1 MAEDV
6 GNVKVFCRVRPP
18 NEREGGAF
26 AASLAGRSG
35 SSAALAASSSFVKK
49 CIVVPTSDPLQQ
61 TVFLQSRHASASQN
75 SAPKTFTFDRAF
87 GENATQN
94 DVFEVVGVPITQA
107 CLQGYNGTIFAYGQ
121 TGSGKTFTMQ
131 GPDHVIDMDAN
142 RLNAQE
148 MGLRGLVPRVF
159 DYLFKD
165 VIAANKNDNS
175 SSRAFGTNVQHTFA
189 CSFLEIY
196 NERVY
201 DLLDGGSAK
210 DATGLQLREN
220 GRKGVFVEGLIE
232 SVVTNPKQ
240 AAELMT
246 LGAQNRRVGQTA
258 MNRESSRSHSVFIL
272 QIQSKETTADGI
284 TKMRSSR
291 FNLVDLAGSE
301 RQRNTEAAGERLKEA
316 GSINKSLSALGNVI
330 MGLVEQSAGKN
341 RHVHYRDSKLTFLLK
356 DSLGGNSKT
365 FMIATISPAEDS
377 AYETLSTLKFAQ
389 RAKLIRNNAVINE
402 DMTGSVLVLQEEI
415 QRLRRQL
422 HQAHVESV
430 RMPYEP
436 SSSLALMPSSS
447 CSSSAMAE
455 ASSSNSTMTSGLG
468 QCDPVIDDRFR
479 ELEAAFATSI
489 EKNSQLKRSHEH
501 LKLQEEHLKALCTEM
516 KRSIT
521 HLKMV
526 LRLRQGKASGDDIEK
541 EELMDY
547 EPSVDAIEWRLK
559 YEELE
564 ENFAELQDEIQQRR
578 MAENFAGKESSGHIK
593 GEIENLN
600 LMLLALTKQLAY
612 VVRDKHELQ
621 DRLLQFTKTADDGDD
636 AEMRSVSS
644 EDEQKVTQLQQALK
658 TQAHE
663 FNAKMNAL
671 AAAKHAAE
679 DKAREASFELLE
691 MKQKE
696 AAWKIQEKE
705 RDIRLQDAVKML
717 QQAEDARTLADDQLK
732 QEKQQHHELLLRAE
746 QEREQMR
753 LDFEGKFAD
762 LNTSNQQLVRDHER
776 LNEDARV
783 VREER
788 DGFEQKSRELADH
801 VAKLLSDLSE
811 SENVSSGKSLKIDSL
826 LNSLTIAN
834 GKLDDA
840 NATIQRSEELV
851 SELRGSIASL
861 EATNESLR
869 QDLLAKNDELSQLQ
883 SLKDKSDRELSH
895 SKSEVNELQQ
905 QNSGL
910 TSELEN
916 VTAAFEKLKL
926 SHGDLEIQLAKVES
940 DIVILKESESTLL
953 IVKAQLEEKCEEGEK
968 TLVETRQVLAK
979 LADDHVQDMSQLSEQ
994 TDAKIQ
1000 KLTADYE
1007 TKLQVKAD
1015 ELQRLQTSFDDAMQQ
1030 SEQKHAGLQKTHD
1043 DRMVAMEAAKL
1054 ALEQDYAQKI
1064 TGLEKDL
1071 SAKQS
1076 ELEKLASDVSR
1087 LKIKLGDIVSKAN
1100 ALEQQNGEL
1109 QDIREAQHADLEK
1122 SEKAISAL
1130 ELLNS
1135 ELTQIRDNLRV
1146 EVKER
1151 ASAIADLQ
1159 QSKEELIST
1168 RDELQAEAEQRVL
1181 SIQKLTSEVQALN
1194 QSFEA
1199 AKIREENLSSKL
1211 KASIEQHAQTF
1222 EKHSLVVATLKETH
1236 AGELDEVRQSA
1247 EVTIMEL
1254 KEALSQSKQLVQA
1267 KEDDI
1272 AKLETALQ
1280 TCVDQHE
1287 AHKKEAAQALQSA
1300 EKKMQSLKD
1309 KLSTKAAGYLQ
1320 QEQVLQEMVRSL
1332 QADVKQAS
1340 GVIKTQ
1346 QGEIEASVSSAESL
1360 REEIVALKELRA
1372 SQSAEHEAELEKLHK
1387 RLKELE
1393 KRAETKISQAVEA
1406 EKEFEKEK
1414 RSLLKQL
1421 EDAEQ
1426 KVKKQTHVNQE
1437 LVRKGEQLGLTVD
1450 DQQVQLKSRDEKLAA
1465 VAAELEQT
1473 TELMRRTKSELSA
1486 KKISIAELKRA
1497 LVELQSKV
1505 DELDKENRGL
1515 QQDRQTQ
1522 ADLAARAEQ
1531 LERHSSELEK
1541 KKSLV
1546 ESELKEAE
1554 KEKQAAATARK
1565 KLEAVRDDYQ
1575 KCKMRLEE
1583 LEPLVIQLKNDKKK
1597 LERETLVQSARLEN
1611 ISKENDKLV
1620 GHDNKRQK
1628 IQYHFKVK
1636 EENNRLLG
1644 EVRALTDEKFKLQT
1658 KLDKLKL
1665 VLKEKENFGEAAT
1678 VLPKRPT
1685 PPSGANSS
1693 SSSSLGTTTSTT
1705 VTKKLIPVSSGLG
1718 LESSSL
1724 APPKANKKRLHSR
1737 IERS

>member
-1 MAEDV
+1 
-6 GNVKVFCRVRPP
+6 
-18 NEREGGAF
+18 
-26 AASLAGRSG
+26 
-35 SSAALAASSSFVKK
+35 
-49 CIVVPTSDPLQQ
+49 
-61 TVFLQSRHASASQN
+61 
-75 SAPKTFTFDRAF
+75 
-87 GENATQN
+87 
-94 DVFEVVGVPITQA
+94 
-107 CLQGYNGTIFAYGQ
+107 
-121 TGSGKTFTMQ
+121 MQ

-142 RLNAQE
+142 RLSAQE
-148 MGLRGLVPRVF
+148 IGLRGLVPRVF
-159 DYLFKD
+159 DYLFED
-165 VIAANKNDNS
+165 VVGVSQAAS
-175 SSRAFGTNVQHTFA
+175 TGTNVQHTFA

-201 DLLDGGSAK
+201 DLLDGGSTK

-232 SVVTNPKQ
+232 SVVTNAKQ

-377 AYETLSTLKFAQ
+377 SYETLSTLKFAQ

-402 DMTGSVLVLQEEI
+402 DSTGSVLVLQEEI

-430 RMPYEP
+430 RMPSEL
-436 SSSLALMPSSS
+436 SSLALMPSSS
-447 CSSSAMAE
+447 AMAE
-455 ASSSNSTMTSGLG
+455 VSSSSMGNSLG
-468 QCDPVIDDRFR
+468 RCDPAVDGRFR

-489 EKNSQLKRSHEH
+489 EKNSHLKRSHEH

-516 KRSIT
+516 KRNIT

-526 LRLRQGKASGDDIEK
+526 LRLRQGKASGDDLDK

-578 MAENFAGKESSGHIK
+578 MAENLVGNGSSSGHIE

-621 DRLLQFTKTADDGDD
+621 DRLVRFTTSDSDGDD
-636 AEMRSVSS
+636 AEMTSASS
-644 EDEQKVTQLQQALK
+644 GDEQKVVQLQEALQ
-658 TQAHE
+658 TQARE
-663 FNAKMNAL
+663 LNAKVNAI
-671 AAAKHAAE
+671 AAAKYAAE

-696 AAWKIQEKE
+696 AAWKIQERE
-705 RDIRLQDAVKML
+705 RDLRLQDAVNMA
-717 QQAEDARTLADDQLK
+717 QQAEEVRTIADNQLK

-753 LDFEGKFAD
+753 LDFEARFVD
-762 LNTSNQQLVRDHER
+762 LHTSNKQLVRDHEK
-776 LNEDARV
+776 LKEEAQA

-788 DGFEQKSRELADH
+788 DGFEQKSRELTDH

-811 SENVSSGKSLKIDSL
+811 SENVSSEKSFKIDSL
-826 LNSLTIAN
+826 LNNLTITT

-840 NATIQRSEELV
+840 NVTIHRGEELMG
-851 SELRGSIASL
+851 ELRENVASL
-861 EATNESLR
+861 EATSESLR
-869 QDLLAKNDELSQLQ
+869 QDLHAKNDELSQLQ
-883 SLKDKSDRELSH
+883 SLKDETDRELSQ
-895 SKSEVNELQQ
+895 SKVQVSELQQ
-905 QNSGL
+905 QKSDL
-910 TSELEN
+910 TGELEN
-916 VTAAFEKLKL
+916 VTTAFEKLKL
-926 SHGDLEIQLAKVES
+926 SHGDLENQLAKAEG
-940 DIVILKESESTLL
+940 DIVILKESELTLL
-953 IVKAQLEEKCEEGEK
+953 SAKSELEEKCEENEK
-968 TLVETRQVLAK
+968 MIAEARQEITK
-979 LADDHVQDMSQLSEQ
+979 LADNHVQAMTQLSEQ
-994 TDAKIQ
+994 SDEKIQ

-1007 TKLQVKAD
+1007 ASLQGKAD
-1015 ELQRLQTSFDDAMQQ
+1015 DLQELQTNFDGAMQHN
-1030 SEQKHAGLQKTHD
+1030 EQKQAELQKTHNE
-1043 DRMVAMEAAKL
+1043 RVLAMESAKAALK
-1054 ALEQDYAQKI
+1054 QDYVQKI
-1064 TGLEKDL
+1064 AGLEKEL

-1076 ELEKLASDVSR
+1076 ELEELVSDVSR
-1087 LKIKLGDIVSKAN
+1087 LKSELQDIVSKAN
-1100 ALEQQNGEL
+1100 AFEQQNVEL
-1109 QDIREAQHADLEK
+1109 QGIQEAQHADLEK
-1122 SEKAISAL
+1122 SDKAIAAF

-1135 ELTQIRDNLRV
+1135 ELIQTRDSLRAEV
-1146 EVKER
+1146 EER
-1151 ASAIADLQ
+1151 TSAIVELQ
-1159 QSKEELIST
+1159 QNKDELIST
-1168 RDELQAEAEQRVL
+1168 RDELQAEVAQGEL
-1181 SIQKLTSEVQALN
+1181 SIQKLSSEIEALN

-1199 AKIREENLSSKL
+1199 AKVREEKLSSEL
-1211 KASIEQHAQTF
+1211 EVAIEQHAQSF
-1222 EKHSLVVATLKETH
+1222 EKHSLVVATLRDTH
-1236 AGELDEVRQSA
+1236 AEELDDVRQSTKA
-1247 EVTIMEL
+1247 TIAEL

-1267 KEDDI
+1267 KKGEI
-1272 AKLETALQ
+1272 TKLETELQ
-1280 TCVDQHE
+1280 TRVAQHD
-1287 AHKKEAAQALQSA
+1287 AHKESTAQALQIA
-1300 EKKMQSLKD
+1300 EEELQSLKSE
-1309 KLSTKAAGYLQ
+1309 LSAKAADYRQ
-1320 QEQVLQEMVRSL
+1320 QEQGLDEMVRSL
-1332 QADVKQAS
+1332 QAEVKRAS
-1340 GVIKTQ
+1340 DVIKTQ
-1346 QGEIEASVSSAESL
+1346 QGEVETSASTADSL
-1360 REEIVALKELRA
+1360 RDEIVALQKLES
-1372 SQSAEHEAELEKLHK
+1372 SQSAEHEAELEKLHA
-1387 RLKELE
+1387 RLRELE

-1406 EKEFEKEK
+1406 EQAFESEK
-1414 RSLLKQL
+1414 RSMHKQL
-1421 EDAEQ
+1421 EDAKQ
-1426 KVKKQTHVNQE
+1426 KLVKQTRVNQE
-1437 LVRKGEQLGLTVD
+1437 LMRKGEQLGLTAD
-1450 DQQVQLKSRDEKLAA
+1450 DQHAQLKRSEDKLSAM
-1465 VAAELEQT
+1465 AAELEQS
-1473 TELMRRTKSELSA
+1473 TEAMRRTKSELSG
-1486 KKISIAELKRA
+1486 KKTAIAELKRA
-1497 LVELQSKV
+1497 LVEFQSKV
-1505 DELDKENRGL
+1505 DELEKENRGL
-1515 QQDRQTQ
+1515 QQDRQTK

-1531 LERHSSELEK
+1531 IDHHSSELEK
-1541 KKSLV
+1541 QKSLV
-1546 ESELKEAE
+1546 ASELKDAE
-1554 KEKQAAATARK
+1554 KEKQAAAVARK

-1575 KCKMRLEE
+1575 QCKMRLEE

-1665 VLKEKENFGEAAT
+1665 VLKEKENFGEAVT
-1678 VLPKRPT
+1678 GLPKRPT
-1685 PPSGANSS
+1685 PPSGTNSS
-1693 SSSSLGTTTSTT
+1693 SLSSATSSAIAAAHTT
-1705 VTKKLIPVSSGLG
+1705 VTKKLIPVSSGL
-1718 LESSSL
+1718 ESSSL
-1724 APPKANKKRLHSR
+1724 APSKANKKRLHSR

>member
-1 MAEDV
+1 MAEDA

-26 AASLAGRSG
+26 AASMAGRDG
-35 SSAALAASSSFVKK
+35 SSAVLASSFVKK

-61 TVFLQSRHASASQN
+61 TVFLQSRHASSSQN

-94 DVFEVVGVPITQA
+94 DVFEVVGMPITQA

-142 RLNAQE
+142 RLSAQE
-148 MGLRGLVPRVF
+148 IGLRGLVPRVF
-159 DYLFKD
+159 DYLFDD
-165 VIAANKNDNS
+165 VVAASKTDNS
-175 SSRAFGTNVQHTFA
+175 TSSTRAFGTNVQHTFA

-201 DLLDGGSAK
+201 DLLDGGSTK
-210 DATGLQLREN
+210 DPTGLQLREN

-232 SVVTNPKQ
+232 SVVTNAKQ

-272 QIQSKETTADGI
+272 QIQSKETTPDGI

-402 DMTGSVLVLQEEI
+402 DSTGSVLVLQEEI

-430 RMPYEP
+430 RMPHE
-436 SSSLALMPSSS
+436 SSSLALMQSSS
-447 CSSSAMAE
+447 MMATE
-455 ASSSNSTMTSGLG
+455 ASSSSMTTSGLG
-468 QCDPVIDDRFR
+468 QQCDPAIDGRFR

-516 KRSIT
+516 KRNIT

-526 LRLRQGKASGDDIEK
+526 LRLRQQVKTGGSSGDDMEK
-541 EELMDY
+541 EEMMMDY

-564 ENFAELQDEIQQRR
+564 ENFAELQDEVQQRR
-578 MAENFAGKESSGHIK
+578 MAENFAGGKEGGSGHIE
-593 GEIENLN
+593 GEIESLN

-621 DRLLQFTKTADDGDD
+621 DRLAQLTKTADDGDD
-636 AEMRSVSS
+636 ADIRSSD
-644 EDEQKVTQLQQALK
+644 DEQKVTLLQQALK

-663 FNAKMNAL
+663 LNAKINAL
-671 AAAKHAAE
+671 AAAKYAAE

-696 AAWKIQEKE
+696 VAWKIQGKE
-705 RDIRLQDAVKML
+705 RDIRLEDAVTML
-717 QQAEDARTLADDQLK
+717 QQTEEARTHADGQLK
-732 QEKQQHHELLLRAE
+732 QEKQRHHELLLRAE

-753 LDFEGKFAD
+753 LDLEVRFAD
-762 LNTSNQQLVRDHER
+762 LHTSNQQLVRDHEK
-776 LNEDARV
+776 LNEEARTA
-783 VREER
+783 REER
-788 DGFEQKSRELADH
+788 DAFEQKSKEVTDQ
-801 VAKLLSDLSE
+801 VAKLLSDLSKSASE
-811 SENVSSGKSLKIDSL
+811 SSDKSLKIDSL
-826 LNSLTIAN
+826 LNNLTITN

-840 NATIQRSEELV
+840 NATIQRDEELV
-851 SELRGSIASL
+851 SELRGNVASL
-861 EATNESLR
+861 EATSESLR
-869 QDLLAKNDELSQLQ
+869 QDLHAKNDELSQLQ
-883 SLKDKSDRELSH
+883 AFTNETDRELSH
-895 SKSEVNELQQ
+895 SKVEVSELKQR
-905 QNSGL
+905 NSDVI
-910 TSELEN
+910 SELEN
-916 VTAAFEKLKL
+916 VAAAFEKLKL
-926 SHGDLEIQLAKVES
+926 SHGDLETLLAKAQS
-940 DIVILKESESTLL
+940 DIEVLRESESTLL
-953 IVKAQLEEKCEEGEK
+953 NVKVQLEEKCEEGLKKIAAKQEE
-968 TLVETRQVLAK
+968 LVK
-979 LADDHVQDMSQLSEQ
+979 LADDHVQEVNHLSELA
-994 TDAKIQ
+994 DAKIRE
-1000 KLTADYE
+1000 LMTDYE
-1007 TKLQVKAD
+1007 VSLQGKAD
-1015 ELQRLQTSFDDAMQQ
+1015 ELKQLQASFDEAMRQ
-1030 SEQKHAGLQKTHD
+1030 SEHKQTALQKTHEE
-1043 DRMVAMEAAKL
+1043 RVLAMESARAAF
-1054 ALEQDYAQKI
+1054 EDDYAQKI
-1064 TGLEKDL
+1064 AGLEKEL
-1071 SAKQS
+1071 GAKQS
-1076 ELEKLASDVSR
+1076 ELEALASDVSR
-1087 LKIKLGDIVSKAN
+1087 LKCELEEIVSKAN
-1100 ALEQQNGEL
+1100 ALEQQNSEL
-1109 QDIREAQHADLEK
+1109 QGIREAQHADLEK
-1122 SEKAISAL
+1122 SEKAIAAL

-1135 ELTQIRDNLRV
+1135 ELAQTRDNLRAEV
-1146 EVKER
+1146 EER
-1151 ASAIADLQ
+1151 ANAIAELQ
-1159 QSKEELIST
+1159 QNKEGLISA
-1168 RDELQAEAEQRVL
+1168 RDELQAEVEQREL
-1181 SIQKLTSEVQALN
+1181 SIQKLSSEVEALN
-1194 QSFEA
+1194 ESFEA
-1199 AKIREENLSSKL
+1199 VKIREESLSNEL
-1211 KASIEQHAQTF
+1211 EASIDQHAQAF
-1222 EKHSLVVATLKETH
+1222 EKHSLAVALLKETH
-1236 AGELDEVRQSA
+1236 AKELDEVKESA
-1247 EVTIMEL
+1247 EATITEL
-1254 KEALSQSKQLVQA
+1254 KEALSESKQLVQA
-1267 KEDDI
+1267 KDGDI
-1272 AKLETALQ
+1272 ATLETELQAL
-1280 TCVDQHE
+1280 VAQHE
-1287 AHKKEAAQALQSA
+1287 AHKKEAAEVLQTV
-1300 EKKMQSLKD
+1300 EKELQSLK
-1309 KLSTKAAGYLQ
+1309 KNLGAKASDYLQ
-1320 QEQVLQEMVRSL
+1320 QEQALQETVHSL
-1332 QADVKQAS
+1332 QADVERANN
-1340 GVIKTQ
+1340 VIKTQ
-1346 QGEIEASVSSAESL
+1346 EGEIEASVNTAEL
-1360 REEIVALKELRA
+1360 AKEEIAALKKLGA
-1372 SQSAEHEAELEKLHK
+1372 SQSVKHEAELKELHL

-1393 KRAETKISQAVEA
+1393 NRAETKISQAVKA
-1406 EKEFEKEK
+1406 EKEFENVK
-1414 RSLLKQL
+1414 RSLQTQL
-1421 EDAEQ
+1421 EDTEQ
-1426 KVKKQTHVNQE
+1426 KLKKQIHVNQE
-1437 LVRKGEQLGLTVD
+1437 LMRKGEQLGLTVD
-1450 DQQVQLKSRDEKLAA
+1450 DQQAQLEKSDGKLAA
-1465 VAAELEQT
+1465 MATELEQT
-1473 TELMRRTKSELSA
+1473 TASMRHTKSDLSA
-1486 KKISIAELKRA
+1486 KKTAITELKRA

-1505 DELDKENRGL
+1505 GELEKENRGL
-1515 QQDRQTQ
+1515 HQDRQTKV
-1522 ADLAARAEQ
+1522 DLAARAEQ
-1531 LERHSSELEK
+1531 LERHSAELEK
-1541 KKSLV
+1541 KKNLV
-1546 ESELKEAE
+1546 ESELKDAE
-1554 KEKQAAATARK
+1554 KEKQGAAATRK
-1565 KLEAVRDDYQ
+1565 KLDAVRDDYQ

-1678 VLPKRPT
+1678 GLPKRPT
-1685 PPSGANSS
+1685 PPGGTNSS
-1693 SSSSLGTTTSTT
+1693 AGATATSASTIA
-1705 VTKKLIPVSSGLG
+1705 KKLIPVSSGLG